1 MCSEINGMKG
11 RLYLITERG
20 WDVLTGFKASLS
32 RSRLR
37 VGRYMMVRR
46 YCWMLFMWLCVVL
59 GQGLSVE
66 AWAVTMYSYMDD
78 QGNLVYTDTLE
89 TIPQKYRA
97 KVKAHEQSDPVTK
110 PPSTLHSIQEKVKAQ
125 AKNLG
130 WETPSGHL
138 DVEGLA
144 PEQSKILT
152 QAGIAAVVL
161 LLIIFLS
168 KNSPMVRL
176 LALGLLIMLGIGTPV
191 LMYTSDGG
199 PMDRMKEKA
208 VAAGQTQQNR
218 LQPSP

>member
-1 MCSEINGMKG
+1 MMAKLHCWTLMMC
-11 RLYLITERG
+11 
-20 WDVLTGFKASLS
+20 F
-32 RSRLR
+32 
-37 VGRYMMVRR
+37 
-46 YCWMLFMWLCVVL
+46 CVVL

-66 AWAVTMYSYMDD
+66 AWATTMYSYVDD
-78 QGNLVYTDTLE
+78 QGNLVYTDALE

-97 KVKAHEQSDPVTK
+97 KVKTHEQRDAVTK
-110 PPSTLHSIQEKVKAQ
+110 PPSALQSVQEKVKTQ

-130 WETPSGHL
+130 WGMSSVNLGL
-138 DVEGLA
+138 AGLA
-144 PEQSKILT
+144 PEQSRIVT

-161 LLIIFLS
+161 LAIILFS

-176 LALGLLIMLGIGTPV
+176 LALGLLILLGIGTPV

-218 LQPSP
+218 LQTSP

>member
-1 MCSEINGMKG
+1 MMC
-11 RLYLITERG
+11 
-20 WDVLTGFKASLS
+20 F
-32 RSRLR
+32 
-37 VGRYMMVRR
+37 
-46 YCWMLFMWLCVVL
+46 CVVL

-66 AWAVTMYSYMDD
+66 AWATTMYSYVDD
-78 QGNLVYTDTLE
+78 QGNLVYTDALE

-97 KVKAHEQSDPVTK
+97 KVKTHEQRDAVTK
-110 PPSTLHSIQEKVKAQ
+110 PPSALQSVQEKVKTQ

-130 WETPSGHL
+130 WGMSSVNLGL
-138 DVEGLA
+138 AGLA
-144 PEQSKILT
+144 PEQSRIVT

-161 LLIIFLS
+161 LAIILFS

-176 LALGLLIMLGIGTPV
+176 LALGLLILLGIGTPV

-218 LQPSP
+218 LQTSP